1 MWTFDEITV
10 TFDTIA
16 STWDGSTLFSFIS
29 GTNSSLMLLGVG
41 S

>member
-10 TFDTIA
+10 TFDTVGY
-16 STWDGSTLFSFIS
+16 TWDGFTLYTFSGS
-29 GTNSSLMLLGVG
+29 NSSLMLLGVG